1 MKTPASSSR
10 SRFATPLGSA
20 LRSRGAL
27 CAALVV
33 IPAAVPSALSA
44 ENGETMAKRAGSN
57 EAPLG
62 ALDFELPSPGPAPA
76 SDTVI
81 GLPQDNSAQLRAPDP
96 QPNQPGGQPS
106 AQGQPSQRPS
116 GPNGPRPKP
125 VFDENWATIG
135 IGAGLVPSY
144 SGSDDY
150 IVFPLPLV
158 VGRVGG
164 VGLRPNGAGVRL
176 DFLSPAPAL
185 GPRQETTF
193 NFGPS
198 IRFRNDRANQ
208 IEDEVVE
215 LAEDL
220 DVALEVGLAGGVTFP
235 GVFNP
240 SDSLTF
246 NTGVS
251 FDVLGAHD
259 GFLIEPTIG
268 YARPFGRG
276 VLFQANVG
284 AQFVDDNFADYYY
297 TVTPEQSA
305 ATGLA
310 LFTADGG
317 LNSVSSNMVV
327 NVDLDGNALNGG
339 LSVYTILGYSRL
351 VGDAA
356 DTPFT
361 TDRGDA
367 NQFIAGLGLAYT
379 F

>member
-1 MKTPASSSR
+1 MKTPASPFGLSFGSFSR
-10 SRFATPLGSA
+10 SA
-20 LRSRGAL
+20 LRSRTAL
-27 CAALVV
+27 CAVLVAV
-33 IPAAVPSALSA
+33 CAGVPSALSA
-44 ENGETMAKRAGSN
+44 ENGETRAEEAGSN
-57 EAPLG
+57 EAALG
-62 ALDFELPSPGPAPA
+62 ALDFELSSPQPAPA
-76 SDTVI
+76 SDTVT
-81 GLPQDNSAQLRAPDP
+81 GLPQDNSVQLRAPSNRAAG
-96 QPNQPGGQPS
+96 QPSGQGQGQAAQRPGGPGGQ
-106 AQGQPSQRPS
+106 
-116 GPNGPRPKP
+116 RPKP
-125 VFDENWATIG
+125 VFDETWATIG

-240 SDSLTF
+240 ADSLTF

-284 AQFVDDNFADYYY
+284 VQFVDDNFADYYY

-305 ATGLA
+305 ATGLP

-317 LNSVSSNMVV
+317 LNSLSSNMVV

-361 TDRGDA
+361 ADRGDA